1 MRPSEEG
8 NRLQGSQVNKPGEES
23 THRICSIVLF
33 PLPDGPMMTLTS
45 PGVKVQLTRSRIV
58 FEAPFDKG
66 PIALF
71 VHCRL
76 RSFSSTVISSLATG
90 MLTVDLDVE
99 GFLGLTAPAAF
110 CRPGW

>member
-1 MRPSEEG
+1 M
-8 NRLQGSQVNKPGEES
+8 L
-23 THRICSIVLF
+23 L

-58 FEAPFDKG
+58 FESPFDKG

-71 VHCRL
+71 VHRRL
-76 RSFSSTVISSLATG
+76 RSFSSTVIFSPATG
-90 MLTVDLDVE
+90 MLTVELDVE